1 MSRSTLP
8 LLDSSLYPQ
17 VWQRQTFA
25 SPQALLLSM
34 LSAVLSRDVIIDAS
48 AFTKQLLA
56 DDVYQEWINTTVF
69 GRYLH
74 RNFTAF
80 YQQTEDSFNTDMPA
94 LFRQELVRHAQYLPL
109 GQVLFFAGDML
120 KNVRQT
126 KTLTTTVNPATTIIN
141 AQKMSHNLAQNLA
154 QNLTVNT
161 SKLIINQITIT
172 GKQVL
177 GFAIRHNKR
186 TSERL
191 RNEVLILDFQDLRL
205 VNEQAIEDIKKSN
218 IDDSILLRSYEL
230 R

>member
-17 VWQRQTFA
+17 VWQQQTFA

-34 LSAVLSRDVIIDAS
+34 LSAILSKDVTIDAS

-109 GQVLFFAGDML
+109 KQVLFFAGDMP
-120 KNVRQT
+120 KSVRQT
-126 KTLTTTVNPATTIIN
+126 KTLTTTVNPATAIIN
-141 AQKMSHNLAQNLA
+141 AQTLNM
-154 QNLTVNT
+154 NT
-161 SKLIINQITIT
+161 SRLIINQITIT

-218 IDDSILLRSYEL
+218 IDDSILLRSYEI

>member
-17 VWQRQTFA
+17 VWQQQIFT

-34 LSAVLSRDVIIDAS
+34 LSATLSREVTIDAS

-56 DDVYQEWINTTVF
+56 NDVYQEWINTTVF

-94 LFRQELVRHAQYLPL
+94 LFRQELVRYAQYLPL
-109 GQVLFFAGDML
+109 GQVLFFAGDMS
-120 KNVRQT
+120 KSVRQT

-141 AQKMSHNLAQNLA
+141 TQKMSHNLAQNL
-154 QNLTVNT
+154 TVNT
-161 SKLIINQITIT
+161 SRLIINQITIT

-218 IDDSILLRSYEL
+218 IDDSILLRSYEM

>member
-1 MSRSTLP
+1 MNKSTLP

-17 VWQRQTFA
+17 VWQQQTFT

-34 LSAVLSRDVIIDAS
+34 LSATLSREVTIDAS
-48 AFTKQLLA
+48 TFTKQLLA

-94 LFRQELVRHAQYLPL
+94 LFRQELMRHTQYLPL
-109 GQVLFFAGDML
+109 NQVLFFAGDMP
-120 KNVRQT
+120 KSVRQT
-126 KTLTTTVNPATTIIN
+126 KTLTTTVNPATVIIN
-141 AQKMSHNLAQNLA
+141 AQNLA
-154 QNLTVNT
+154 QKLTVNT
-161 SKLIINQITIT
+161 SRLIINQITIT

-218 IDDSILLRSYEL
+218 IDDSILLRSYEI

>member
-17 VWQRQTFA
+17 VWQQQILL

-34 LSAVLSRDVIIDAS
+34 LSTTLNTDVTVDAS

-80 YQQTEDSFNTDMPA
+80 YQQTEDSFNTDIPA
-94 LFRQELVRHAQYLPL
+94 LFRQELMRHTQYLPPN
-109 GQVLFFAGDML
+109 QVLFFAGDMP

-126 KTLTTTVNPATTIIN
+126 KTLTTTVNPATAIIN
-141 AQKMSHNLAQNLA
+141 AQIMSQK
-154 QNLTVNT
+154 LTVNN
-161 SKLIINQITIT
+161 SKLIINQITVT
-172 GKQVL
+172 GTQVL

-218 IDDSILLRSYEL
+218 IEFSILLRSYEI

>member
-17 VWQRQTFA
+17 VWQQQTFT

-34 LSAVLSRDVIIDAS
+34 LSATLSREVTIDAS

-109 GQVLFFAGDML
+109 GQVLFFAGDMP
-120 KNVRQT
+120 KSVRQT
-126 KTLTTTVNPATTIIN
+126 KTLTTTVNPATAIIN
-141 AQKMSHNLAQNLA
+141 AQNLA
-154 QNLTVNT
+154 QKLTVNT

-218 IDDSILLRSYEL
+218 IDDSILLRSYEM

>member
-1 MSRSTLP
+1 MGRSTLP

-17 VWQRQTFA
+17 VWQQQTFT

-34 LSAVLSRDVIIDAS
+34 LSATLSKNVTVDAS

-94 LFRQELVRHAQYLPL
+94 LFRQELVRHTQYLPL
-109 GQVLFFAGDML
+109 GQILFFAGDMP
-120 KNVRQT
+120 KSVRQT
-126 KTLTTTVNPATTIIN
+126 KTLTTTVNPATAIIN
-141 AQKMSHNLAQNLA
+141 AQNLA
-154 QNLTVNT
+154 QKLTVNT
-161 SKLIINQITIT
+161 SRLIINQITIT

>member
-1 MSRSTLP
+1 MSRSILP

-17 VWQRQTFA
+17 VWQQQTFT

-34 LSAVLSRDVIIDAS
+34 LSATLSKNVTVDAS

-74 RNFTAF
+74 RNFTAL

-109 GQVLFFAGDML
+109 KQVLFFAGDMP
-120 KNVRQT
+120 KSVRQT
-126 KTLTTTVNPATTIIN
+126 KTLTTTVNPATAIIN
-141 AQKMSHNLAQNLA
+141 AQNLTQK
-154 QNLTVNT
+154 LTVNN
-161 SKLIINQITIT
+161 SRLIINQITIT